1 MSTYKRIPKTFY
13 VKNEKGKEAVY
24 YVNKKYSIIFRSLL
38 ESDLNRIA
46 TIHEEIV
53 NPKKEG
59 RNKKILRRYKKMLA
73 EYRKKQ
79 EPEIIFFC
87 LEDINQK
94 DEYGKYRILGYASTN
109 LGSSMRECEMTCNF
123 NLFVYDKKAFQ
134 IFGGNLIQ
142 RVSEALDAFFNE
154 VDEKF
159 GVAVMIN
166 LVGDDISSVAN
177 PVQVK

>member
-1 MSTYKRIPKTFY
+1 MSTYKRIPNTFY
-13 VKNEKGKEAVY
+13 VKDEEEKKAVY
-24 YVNKKYSIIFRSLL
+24 YVNKKYSIIFRSLF

-53 NPKKEG
+53 NPIKEG
-59 RNKKILRRYKKMLA
+59 RNKKILRRYKRMFT

-94 DEYGKYRILGYASTN
+94 DEYGKNRIIGYASTS
-109 LGSSMRECEMTCNF
+109 LKCSMKECEVTCNF

-134 IFGGNLIQ
+134 TFGGTLIR
-142 RVSEALDAFFNE
+142 RVSEALDDFFNE

-159 GVAVMIN
+159 DVTLMIN
-166 LVGDDISSVAN
+166 LVGDDISSVTN
-177 PVQVK
+177 LVQVK